1 MSCDYLYSLRKVL
14 GWLLAFLMASLP
26 QHLIA
31 QLGDAVVF
39 SSPHADVAGVADP
52 PASAPAAG
60 ASTRDEATSG
70 GGNARS
76 GSTQAQARHAR

>member
-31 QLGDAVVF
+31 QLGDAGF
-39 SSPHADVAGVADP
+39 PSTPHVDVAGVADP
-52 PASAPAAG
+52 QASAPAAE
-60 ASTRDEATSG
+60 ASTQDEATSG

-76 GSTQAQARHAR
+76 GSAQAQARHGR